1 MTKYTVT
8 LEIETTENPNWIID
22 SIMQVLDPSESVD
35 VVDIV
40 EMEDDRPQAI
50 KVSNSHIHFPLYD
63 D

>member
-8 LEIETTENPNWIID
+8 LEIETTENPNWVID

-40 EMEDDRPQAI
+40 EMEDEEDE
-50 KVSNSHIHFPLYD
+50 
-63 D
+63 